1 MRDRKQARLYVV
13 QGRVQ
18 GVGFRYFVERAAARL
33 SLGGYVKN
41 RADGSVEV
49 LAVGGA
55 AQLEKLREALQK
67 GPTIARVDDVEESEA
82 ASEPVAG
89 FQVRY

>member
-1 MRDRKQARLYVV
+1 MKDRKQARFYVV
-13 QGRVQ
+13 RGRVQ

-33 SLGGYVKN
+33 SVGGYVRN

-55 AQLEKLREALQK
+55 SQLEKLSQALRK
-67 GPTIARVDDVEESEA
+67 GPPIARVDDVEESEA
-82 ASEPVAG
+82 ASEPVTG

>member
-1 MRDRKQARLYVV
+1 MTDRKQARLYVV
-13 QGRVQ
+13 HGREQ
-18 GVGFRYFVERAAARL
+18 GVGFRYFVGRAAARL
-33 SLGGYVKN
+33 GLGGYVKN

-55 AQLEKLREALQK
+55 AQLEKLREALRK
-67 GPTIARVDDVEESEA
+67 GPSIARVDDVEEREA
-82 ASEPVAG
+82 VSEPVTG

>member
-1 MRDRKQARLYVV
+1 MTDRKQARLYVV
-13 QGRVQ
+13 HGRVQ

-33 SLGGYVKN
+33 GLGGYVKN

-55 AQLEKLREALQK
+55 AQPERLREALRK
-67 GPTIARVDDVEESEA
+67 GPPIARVDDVEESEA
-82 ASEPVAG
+82 VSEPVTG

>member
-1 MRDRKQARLYVV
+1 MTDRKQARLYVV
-13 QGRVQ
+13 HGRVQ

-33 SLGGYVKN
+33 GLGGYVKN

-67 GPTIARVDDVEESEA
+67 GPPIARVDDVEEREA
-82 ASEPVAG
+82 VSEPVTG